1 MIMGEIRM
9 KIFSYMEQY
18 DYEQLVFCQ
27 DEESGLKA
35 IIAIH
40 DTTLGPALGGTRM
53 WTYESEDAAIEDA
66 LRLARGMTY
75 KNAAAGLN
83 LGGGKTV
90 IIGDPRKDKN
100 EEMFRAFGRYIQGL
114 NGRYITAEDVGTT
127 VADMDLIHEETDYV
141 TGISPAFGSSGNP
154 SPVTAYGVYR
164 GIKAAAKEAFGTDSL
179 EGKTI
184 AVQGVGNVAY
194 NMCRH
199 LHEEGAKLIVT
210 DINKEAVQ
218 RAVDEFGAKAV
229 DINEIYSVDCD
240 IFAPCALGAIINDE
254 TIPQLKAKVIAGAA
268 NNQLKET
275 RHGDAIHEMGIVYAP
290 DYVINAGGVINV
302 ADELYGYNS
311 ERAMKKV
318 EQVYNNVERVIEI
331 AKRDKVPTYV
341 AADRMAEERIEKM
354 RRSRSQFLQNG
365 QHILSRRG

>member
-1 MIMGEIRM
+1 M

-27 DEESGLKA
+27 DEASGLKA

-53 WTYESEDAAIEDA
+53 WTYESEEAAIEDA
-66 LRLARGMTY
+66 LRLAKGMTY

-184 AVQGVGNVAY
+184 AVQGIGNVAY

-199 LHEEGAKLIVT
+199 LHEEGANLIVT

-229 DINEIYSVDCD
+229 DINDIYGVDCD

-331 AKRDKVPTYV
+331 AKRDNVPTYV

>member
-1 MIMGEIRM
+1 MELFR
-9 KIFSYMEQY
+9 YMEQY

-27 DEESGLKA
+27 DKQSGLKA

-53 WTYESEDAAIEDA
+53 WTYESEEAAIEDA

-127 VADMDLIHEETDYV
+127 VEDMDIIHDETDFV

-154 SPVTAYGVYR
+154 SPVTAYGVYK
-164 GIKAAAKEAFGTDSL
+164 GMKAAAKAAFGTDSL
-179 EGKTI
+179 EGKTV

-194 NMCRH
+194 NLCRH

-210 DINKEAVQ
+210 DINKEAVERAVAEFGA
-218 RAVDEFGAKAV
+218 RAVDP
-229 DINEIYSVDCD
+229 DDIYSQECD
-240 IFAPCALGAIINDE
+240 IYAPCALGATINDD

-275 RHGDAIHEMGIVYAP
+275 RHGDQIHDMGIVYAP

-311 ERAMKKV
+311 ERALKKV
-318 EQVYNNVERVIEI
+318 EGIYGNIERVLEI
-331 AKRDKVPTYV
+331 SKRDRMPTYL
-341 AADRMAEERIEKM
+341 AADRLAEERIERM
-354 RRSRSQFLQNG
+354 RQSRSQFLQNG
-365 QHILSRRG
+365 HHILSRR

>member
-1 MIMGEIRM
+1 MELFR
-9 KIFSYMEQY
+9 YMEQY

-27 DEESGLKA
+27 DKQSGLKA

-53 WTYESEDAAIEDA
+53 WTYESEEAAIEDA

-127 VADMDLIHEETDYV
+127 VEDMDIIHDETDFV

-154 SPVTAYGVYR
+154 SPVTAYGVYK
-164 GIKAAAKEAFGTDSL
+164 GMKAAAKSAFGTDSL
-179 EGKTI
+179 EGKTV

-194 NMCRH
+194 NLCRH

-210 DINKEAVQ
+210 DINKEAVERAVAEFGA
-218 RAVDEFGAKAV
+218 RAVDP
-229 DINEIYSVDCD
+229 DDIYSQECD
-240 IFAPCALGAIINDE
+240 IYAPCALGATINDD

-275 RHGDAIHEMGIVYAP
+275 RHGDQIHDMGIVYAP

-311 ERAMKKV
+311 ERALKKV
-318 EQVYNNVERVIEI
+318 EGIYGNIERVLEI
-331 AKRDKVPTYV
+331 SNRDRIPTYL
-341 AADRMAEERIEKM
+341 AADRLAEERIERM
-354 RRSRSQFLQNG
+354 RQSRSQFLQNG
-365 QHILSRRG
+365 HHILSRR